1 MLAELD
7 AGRRR
12 VVECGSGLSTIVI
25 ARRLRELGGG
35 SVHSLEH
42 DPAWAAEGRSRLAG
56 EGLGDLAEVIEAP
69 LAPHPAAAPG
79 CLWYDR
85 AALAALPAAGV
96 ELLLVDGPPAGEPE
110 IERSRYPALPSSR
123 PASRPAPRC
132 SSTTPAGPASAGC
145 SSAGSPRVAS
155 RRSRLDESG
164 LAIVCMLRA
173 VSDDTDRRPREGRW
187 TG

>member
-42 DPAWAAEGRSRLAG
+42 DPAWAAAGRSRIAG

-85 AALAALPAAGV
+85 EALAALPAGGV
-96 ELLLVDGPPAGEPE
+96 ELLVVDGPPAGEPE
-110 IERSRYPALPSSR
+110 IERSRYPALVEL
-123 PASRPAPRC
+123 APRLAPGA
-132 SSTTPAGPASAGC
+132 SVLLDDAGRAGE
-145 SSAGSPRVAS
+145 RWVLERWVAEG
-155 RRSRLDESG
+155 RLTEIRLDESG
-164 LAIVCMLRA
+164 LAIGVCCGQFRTHG
-173 VSDDTDRRPREGRW
+173 SKT
-187 TG
+187 